1 MRMDRD
7 TINRFSRLAFLC
19 ILGGVSI
26 GTALFFAPDMFS
38 LQDGRP
44 GCDTPIH
51 WRLGDV
57 DSRFPLDRDAFL
69 KTVIRAEALWEQPL
83 GKNLFVY
90 DPDASFVIT
99 TQYDD
104 RQKMTYDTRNLEK
117 KIDQYNRSA
126 ETLRDAYDTKRSAFE
141 RGQEALSHRMREF
154 ESDLFA
160 YNADVSRANASGGA
174 SQEEYASLEKTRKK
188 LEKEQTAINKESE
201 RLGKMAGDV
210 NATAEKLNSQTAS
223 VQSNLIEYRRKYG
236 EPQPFIQGLYESPLA
251 SITVYQFEGK
261 DDLRLV
267 LAHELGHALGIEEH
281 VPDDQGAMMYAMMG
295 GQDLENPSLT
305 EGDIHAFKAA
315 CPAEPESGR
324 DTLVRYLIET
334 PLSELSPQAA
344 IKAFRG

>member
-1 MRMDRD
+1 MDRD

-69 KTVIRAEALWEQPL
+69 RTVIRAEGLWEQPL
-83 GKNLFVY
+83 GKELFVY

-99 TQYDD
+99 TFYDD

-126 ETLRDAYDTKRSAFE
+126 ETLRDAYDAKLSAFE
-141 RGQEALSHRMREF
+141 RDQEALSHRMREF
-154 ESDLFA
+154 ESDLSA

-174 SQEEYASLEKTRKK
+174 SPETYDALEKKRKK
-188 LEKEQTAINKESE
+188 LEKERSAINKESE
-201 RLGKMAGDV
+201 RLGKMADEV
-210 NATAEKLNSQTAS
+210 NATAGKLNIQTAS
-223 VQSNLIEYRRKYG
+223 VQQNLTEYRRKYG
-236 EPQPFIQGLYESPLA
+236 EPKPFIQGLYEAPLT
-251 SITVYQFEGK
+251 SITIYQFEGK

-267 LAHELGHALGIEEH
+267 LAHELGHALGIDEH
-281 VPDDQGAMMYAMMG
+281 VQDDQSAIMYAMIG
-295 GQDLENPSLT
+295 GQDLENPTLT
-305 EGDIHAFKAA
+305 QGDEAAYETA

-324 DTLVRYLIET
+324 DALVRYLIET
-334 PLSELSPQAA
+334 PFSELSPRAA
-344 IKAFRG
+344 AKAFRG